1 MAGFWLFIAAL
12 VGGFVVLIY
21 SADRFVLGAAS
32 IARNLGVSSL
42 IIGLTIVGF
51 GTSAPE
57 ILVSSIAAWEG
68 NAGLSVGNALGSNIA
83 NIGLILGC
91 TALIA
96 PVSVHSSALRREMPI
111 LLLACLTAYGLSYDR
126 HLGRIEGSVLMG
138 GLALFL
144 TWLVWQARR
153 APTTDPLVQEVESE
167 LPPEISL
174 WRAWFWLVL
183 GLAGLV
189 ASSKALVWA
198 SVGIA
203 HHLGVSDLV
212 IGLTVVA
219 LGTSLPELAASIA
232 SMLKQED
239 DLVIGNIIGSN
250 MFNMLAVY
258 AMPGLIRPGP
268 LSAPVVARDF
278 PWMLGLTLVLL
289 LLGLGR
295 RNPSRIGRLGG
306 GVLLACFVT
315 YQYSLYLSL
324 QS

>member
-1 MAGFWLFIAAL
+1 MAGLWLFITAL

-21 SADRFVLGAAS
+21 SADRFVLGAAG

-57 ILVSSIAAWEG
+57 ILVSSMAAWNG
-68 NAGLSVGNALGSNIA
+68 NTGLAVGNALGSNIA

-96 PVSVHSSALRREMPI
+96 PVTIHSRALRREMPI
-111 LLLACLTAYGLSYDR
+111 LLLACLVAYGLSYDHR
-126 HLGRIEGSVLMG
+126 LGRLEGIALLA
-138 GLALFL
+138 GLGLFL
-144 TWLVWQARR
+144 LWLIWQARR
-153 APTTDPLVQEVESE
+153 APATDPLIQEVESE
-167 LPPEISL
+167 LPPDVLLGKAWL
-174 WRAWFWLVL
+174 WFVL
-183 GLAGLV
+183 GLLGLV

-203 HHLGVSDLV
+203 HYYRVSDLV
-212 IGLTVVA
+212 IGLTLVA

-258 AMPGLIRPGP
+258 AMPGLIRPGA
-268 LSAPVVARDF
+268 LSVQVVSRDF
-278 PWMLGLTLVLL
+278 PWMLGLTLALM
-289 LLGLGR
+289 LLGLGC
-295 RNPSRIGRLGG
+295 RNPSRLSRLGG
-306 GVLLACFVT
+306 MVLLTCFVV
-315 YQYSLYLSL
+315 YQSLLYLSL
-324 QS
+324 KS

>member
-1 MAGFWLFIAAL
+1 MAGLWLFIAAL

-21 SADRFVLGAAS
+21 SADRFVLGAAG

-57 ILVSSIAAWEG
+57 ILVSSIAAWGG
-68 NAGLSVGNALGSNIA
+68 NTGLAVGNALGSNIA
-83 NIGLILGC
+83 NIGLILGL

-96 PVSVHSSALRREMPI
+96 PISVHSGALRREIPL
-111 LLLACLTAYGLSYDR
+111 LLLACLIAYGLSHDR
-126 HLGRIEGSVLMG
+126 QLGRLEGAGLLG

-144 TWLVWQARR
+144 AWLVWQARR
-153 APTTDPLVQEVESE
+153 APVTDPLIREVENE
-167 LPPEISL
+167 LPPAISL
-174 WRAWFWLVL
+174 WRAWSWLAL

-203 HHLGVSDLV
+203 HHFGVSDLL

-232 SMLKQED
+232 SMLKGED

-268 LSAPVVARDF
+268 LSDLVVTRDF
-278 PWMLGLTLVLL
+278 PWMLGLTLALL

-295 RNPSRIGRLGG
+295 RNPGRIGRLGG
-306 GVLLACFVT
+306 GALVACFVT
-315 YQYSLYLSL
+315 YQYLLYLGL